1 MVPRLEDCITEL
13 HRWPGGA
20 LQDGICSHFP
30 QARTKDL
37 EEWTKVMS
45 EKILLATELYR
56 ASVDSLLKEMNKGDG
71 FVKDGKTCK
80 RAKFQEPK
88 TC

>member
-1 MVPRLEDCITEL
+1 MVG
-13 HRWPGGA
+13 GGA
-20 LQDGICSHFP
+20 LQDGICSRFP
-30 QARTKDL
+30 EASPEDL

-45 EKILLATELYR
+45 EKIVLATELYR
-56 ASVDSLLKEMNKGDG
+56 ASVDSLLKSMNKGDG
-71 FVKDGKTCK
+71 FMKDGMTCK